1 MFLDFTT
8 PSSSADLFSVINLNF
23 NINFLH
29 ILKFWNSLT
38 NFFCLFASEICDPYR
53 TGTTNL

>member
-8 PSSSADLFSVINLNF
+8 PSSSADLFSVININF

-29 ILKFWNSLT
+29 IFKVLELIN
-38 NFFCLFASEICDPYR
+38 NFFGLFASEICDAHR